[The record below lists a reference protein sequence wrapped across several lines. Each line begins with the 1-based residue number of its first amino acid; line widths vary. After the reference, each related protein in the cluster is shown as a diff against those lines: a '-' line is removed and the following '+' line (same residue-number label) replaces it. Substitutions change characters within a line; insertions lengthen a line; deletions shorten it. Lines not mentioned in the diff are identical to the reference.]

1 MLGAPV
7 GMEPPDHSPT
17 LPVSRHRLLP
27 SLAAALL
34 ALSLTACGE
43 KPVAHYRISKD
54 PASTARATASPGM
67 MAGGAAPAAGVV
79 GGAHTAA
86 RALGWTAPDTWASQ
100 PASPPRWATYVVTG
114 ADGASAELAVTSFPG
129 DVGGEL
135 PNVNR
140 WRGQVL
146 LNPMTPAE
154 HAAAVNRFRVGE
166 LEVAVVDFT
175 GGDAETRVRLLGAL
189 VPFKDAT
196 WFFKFTGD
204 PAVIEQEKPAFL
216 ALLQTLHSSTND
228 HACCDS

>member
-1 MLGAPV
+1 
-7 GMEPPDHSPT
+7 MEQPDHPPI
-17 LPVSRHRLLP
+17 LPVSRHPLLP
-27 SLAAALL
+27 TLAAAVL
-34 ALSLTACGE
+34 ALSLSACGE
-43 KPVAHYRISKD
+43 KPVAHYRISKE
-54 PASTARATASPGM
+54 PTATARTAAPSGM
-67 MAGGAAPAAGVV
+67 APSGAMPAGAMPAAGVV
-79 GGAHTAA
+79 SAAHATAP
-86 RALGWTAPDTWASQ
+86 ALAWTAPATWASQ
-100 PASPPRWATYVVTG
+100 PASPPRWATYVATG
-114 ADGASAELAVTSFPG
+114 ADGATAELAVTSFPG

-146 LNPMTPAE
+146 LNPFTPAE
-154 HAAAVNRFRVGE
+154 HAAAVNRFQVGE

-189 VPFKDAT
+189 VPFKDTT

-216 ALLQTLHSSTND
+216 ALLQTIHSSTND

>member
-1 MLGAPV
+1 
-7 GMEPPDHSPT
+7 MEQPGHPPT

-27 SLAAALL
+27 SLAAAVL

-54 PASTARATASPGM
+54 PATPARAAAPSGM

-79 GGAHTAA
+79 SGAHAA
-86 RALGWTAPDTWASQ
+86 APALGWTAPTTWASQ
-100 PASPPRWATYVVTG
+100 PASPPRWATYVATG
-114 ADGASAELAVTSFPG
+114 ANGASAELAVTSFPG

-166 LEVAVVDFT
+166 LDVAVVDFT
-175 GGDAETRVRLLGAL
+175 GGDAETRVRLVGAL